1 MNTLKKSPT
10 LPKGINYLGPNR
22 YRVRLYFEGRQH
34 SLGVF
39 RTISDAKAALAIAHS
54 EKARGTFIPPHER
67 RAKRKAQ
74 REAEKLR
81 QQRDEKTVIDL
92 AESWLTWLE
101 RMQRSQGTIYT
112 YRRHLEAYFIPE
124 FGARPVTSITAD
136 EITDWYDRLRKDKGS
151 GVAPRVYLTVSAMFR
166 YATGQTKDL
175 PRSFVPWIDES
186 PADVP
191 GGAKTETK
199 TRTTNE
205 PVATPAEIAQIAAG
219 MPPREALGVLLAGWC
234 ALRIGEVL
242 ALRRR
247 HVTRT
252 GQHKNRVT
260 WISIEEQV
268 QARGSGPRLDPPKT
282 AAGIRE
288 VPVPKRLVPELE
300 AHLKK
305 YVGKDPDAFLFP
317 RDETGNQ
324 VHNPNTFRK
333 HFNKARD
340 MVNAHVTIQGKKP
353 RLEGFTFHGLRHSCL
368 TRLGQSGATL
378 SDLMAFAGHADI
390 ESVLVY
396 QHSERDRLASLAET
410 MSETLQL
417 TQDALG
423 AHDE

>member
-1 MNTLKKSPT
+1 VKSLKKSPN

-22 YRVRLYFEGRQH
+22 YRVRIYYEGRQH
-34 SLGVF
+34 GVGVF
-39 RTISDAKAALAIAHS
+39 KTIGDAKAALAIAQS
-54 EKARGTFIPPHER
+54 EKARGTFIPPSEK
-67 RAKRKAQ
+67 RANLKAQ

-81 QQRDEKTVIDL
+81 QQRDEKTVLDL
-92 AESWLTWLE
+92 GEAWLAWLE
-101 RMQRSQGTIYT
+101 RMQRSAGTIYT
-112 YRRHLEAYFIPE
+112 YRRHLEAYFFPE
-124 FGARPVTSITAD
+124 FGARPVTAITAD
-136 EITDWYDRLRKDKGS
+136 EITQWYDKLRKDRGA
-151 GVAPRVYLTVSAMFR
+151 GVAPRVYLTVAAMFR
-166 YATGQTKDL
+166 YGTGETKDL
-175 PRSFVPWIDES
+175 PRSFAPWLDES

-199 TRTTNE
+199 TRTSDE
-205 PVATPAEIAQIAAG
+205 PVATPAEIAQIAAY

-252 GQHKNRVT
+252 GRGKSRVV

-282 AAGIRE
+282 TAGIRD
-288 VPVPKRLVPELE
+288 VPVPRPLVPELE
-300 AHLKK
+300 AHLKT
-305 YVGKDPDAFLFP
+305 YVGKDPESFLFP
-317 RDETGNQ
+317 RHETGNQ

-340 MVNAHVTIQGKKP
+340 MVNADSEKKP
-353 RLEGFTFHGLRHSCL
+353 ARLEGFTFHGLRHSCL

-378 SDLMAFAGHADI
+378 SDLMAFAGHSDI

-396 QHSERDRLASLAET
+396 QHSERERLASLADTMAESYET
-410 MSETLQL
+410 VEDQS
-417 TQDALG
+417 
-423 AHDE
+423 